1 MNGYKEPGI
10 AASTADPARL
20 PQPGW
25 RLMGFASIGLGTGLF
40 TADMPPLVLA
50 AALVPALIALV
61 VVAAQATAAP
71 PIAERVSQAADEV
84 ARRA

>member
-1 MNGYKEPGI
+1 MNGYKEPGV
-10 AASTADPARL
+10 AASPDPSRL

-50 AALVPALIALV
+50 VALVPALIALV

-71 PIAERVSQAADEV
+71 PIAELVSQAADEV
-84 ARRA
+84 ARTG